1 MRKLLPGTSRALGA
15 AATGPRCSL
24 RRGAILAGAVALAL
38 ATGCAEQEAAPAGAQ
53 SGTGTDAPDTIAIR
67 TAIDTLRT
75 RYETAVASG
84 DFAALGALVTD
95 DVIAVGPGGPQWDS
109 LRAAS
114 EFPWPPGAT
123 LDINPREV
131 RIINSEWAYE
141 LGSSTATYTPEG
153 HSERITLQD
162 TYLVLFRR
170 TPDGWKLHREVA
182 SPSLLP
188 DQ

>member
-1 MRKLLPGTSRALGA
+1 MRTPLSSVPHANRAGAGVLPQS
-15 AATGPRCSL
+15 PS
-24 RRGAILAGAVALAL
+24 RGAILSAVVTLAL
-38 ATGCAEQEAAPAGAQ
+38 VSGCGEPDAVPADAGSTTEA
-53 SGTGTDAPDTIAIR
+53 SVPDTVAIR
-67 TAIDTLRT
+67 TAIDTLRA
-75 RYETAVASG
+75 RYEAAVASG
-84 DFAALGALVTD
+84 DFASLGELVTE

-123 LDINPREV
+123 LDIDPREV
-131 RIINSEWAYE
+131 RIINSDWAYE
-141 LGSSTATYTPEG
+141 LGSSTATYVPPG
-153 HSERITLQD
+153 QSERRTLQD

-188 DQ
+188 GQ